1 MVTSVQ
7 RSVTITPIG
16 APLLG
21 WSVPSTRLTNDYINV
36 LVVGLHALTSHDNI
50 LTDMHI
56 FQNIL
61 RHYLKITIFLSIQD
75 TKHTY
80 NFD

>member
-21 WSVPSTRLTNDYINV
+21 WSVPRLTNDYINV

-50 LTDMHI
+50 LTDMHRS
-56 FQNIL
+56 QNIL
-61 RHYLKITIFLSIQD
+61 RH
-75 TKHTY
+75 
-80 NFD
+80 

>member
-21 WSVPSTRLTNDYINV
+21 WSVPRLTNDYINV
-36 LVVGLHALTSHDNI
+36 LVVCLHAMTSHYII
-50 LTDMHI
+50 LTDMH
-56 FQNIL
+56 
-61 RHYLKITIFLSIQD
+61 LSQD
-75 TKHTY
+75 IKT
-80 NFD
+80 